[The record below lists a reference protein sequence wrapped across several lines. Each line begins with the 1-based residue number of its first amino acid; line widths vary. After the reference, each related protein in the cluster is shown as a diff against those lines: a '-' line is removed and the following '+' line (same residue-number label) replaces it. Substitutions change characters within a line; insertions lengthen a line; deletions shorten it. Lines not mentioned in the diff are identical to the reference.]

1 MPRTTP
7 RSKSCRSSG
16 RQQALAA
23 SLLLS
28 LTASLLLA
36 GCATPP
42 PETLPET
49 LLSGETM
56 GSAWTVKIAGDLP
69 LPAAELQP
77 GAQAQFEAVNQALST
92 YRADSALS
100 RFNASDSRD
109 WVEVDPELAAV
120 LRYALTLAERS
131 GGAYDVT
138 VGPLVNLWGF
148 GPDPATNRV
157 PDAAAIEAARA
168 LVGWRKVEVDPV
180 RDRAR
185 KPPGMRIDLSS
196 LGKGRGVDRV
206 AEYLDAQGVT
216 NYLIDLSDRVAAHPD
231 ADLMVVRLTFPH
243 DQFDANADYS
253 QDQLWRLL
261 AYNWTDINGDGNLWT
276 DNDGDGA
283 VDHANLPTI
292 SNVDFNFDIDFAH
305 SEMDK
310 GEYVRFMYHRAYT
323 NSLMTFVRDPADR
336 MADGLFLGLQHAA
349 RTASIRP
356 PTPLP
361 CSAET

>member
-69 LPAAELQP
+69 FPAAELQP

-138 VGPLVNLWGF
+138 VGPHAVVEAEAVIGEGAVLMANAYVGHRSRVGDRCTLYPNVVIREECEVGRRVILHPGVVIGADGF
-148 GPDPATNRV
+148 GYVREGRTYHKVPQVGIVVVEDDVEIGANSCVDRATTGITRV
-157 PDAAAIEAARA
+157 GAGTKIDNLVQVGHNVTLGPSVIVVAQVGISGSTEIAVRLPNARR
-168 LVGWRKVEVDPV
+168 VGWSTANCHSRPF
-180 RDRAR
+180 
-185 KPPGMRIDLSS
+185 
-196 LGKGRGVDRV
+196 
-206 AEYLDAQGVT
+206 VT
-216 NYLIDLSDRVAAHPD
+216 TS
-231 ADLMVVRLTFPH
+231 PH
-243 DQFDANADYS
+243 
-253 QDQLWRLL
+253 
-261 AYNWTDINGDGNLWT
+261 
-276 DNDGDGA
+276 
-283 VDHANLPTI
+283 
-292 SNVDFNFDIDFAH
+292 
-305 SEMDK
+305 
-310 GEYVRFMYHRAYT
+310 
-323 NSLMTFVRDPADR
+323 
-336 MADGLFLGLQHAA
+336 
-349 RTASIRP
+349 
-356 PTPLP
+356 
-361 CSAET
+361 CSAPAETLAHRCG